1 MAGQGHGAAETAFSS
16 ARDAI
21 WRRALFIDFTFLLRF

>member
-1 MAGQGHGAAETAFSS
+1 MVLPKRHFLQ